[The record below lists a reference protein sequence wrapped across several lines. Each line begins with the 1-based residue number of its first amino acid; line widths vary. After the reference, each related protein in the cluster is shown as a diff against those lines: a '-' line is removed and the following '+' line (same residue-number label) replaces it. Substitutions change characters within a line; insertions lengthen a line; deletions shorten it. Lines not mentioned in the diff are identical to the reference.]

1 MISQNAKWGHAGFYI
16 DCHRM
21 TVPENITLQ
30 KSTVYNKTSFI
41 NETDYAE
48 LVGLCG
54 ICPIMRK
61 VTNYARNYARI
72 IA

>member
-1 MISQNAKWGHAGFYI
+1 MAA
-16 DCHRM
+16 DVRDAA
-21 TVPENITLQ
+21 PEPRQ
-30 KSTVYNKTSFI
+30 KCYLRDKMSFI

-61 VTNYARNYARI
+61 VTNYAQNYARI